1 MLVGSAY
8 GKIGL
13 DTSGIKSGVSS
24 AITALKSFKFTM
36 QLAAGGIK
44 TLENNLKTAKM
55 AVASA
60 RAELD
65 RLRASKAA
73 APEIEAA
80 ADSLR
85 KLEQEARNAASALK
99 TAQGQIQGLAQVGMK
114 AGAVMKGVGDTLTM
128 AVTLPILAMG
138 GAALKTATDFEET
151 KNKAMVA
158 FEDMADSVL
167 ANAEKA
173 DTALGMNAQKYLDY
187 SSSIMAALK
196 AGGMGVAESAALS
209 ESAVKHFADLAS
221 FHNANVADVSEAWQ
235 SAIRG
240 QYEPIQRYFPY
251 INDAYMKTFGVAR
264 GLIAENTENLTAN
277 QRAIILNAIALD
289 EQLNPALNDFAETSG
304 GLANQTRIAQAQFEN
319 LLRTLGQN
327 LLPIALQVVTALN
340 KMLEAFNAMPEPA
353 QKGVLAFLGLI
364 AALGPLLS
372 MLGSLVGIVSGLVTS
387 WPALTA
393 GAASLTPAF
402 AGIGA
407 VLTGTVIPALGAF
420 IAAAAPVILPILLII
435 ATLALLYAAFKTNF
449 MGISTTAEQ
458 MWFILKYGFSKGWQ
472 QIQAAT
478 QSGSRRLSDWFSK
491 TRENIVRIMRMDW
504 SQIGRDIISGMIRGI
519 AQSIAGLVSTVQ
531 RAAKAAFEAARRVL
545 DARSPSRKFGWLGRM
560 SGLGF
565 MQDFAK
571 SMQPDQVAKTIGQT
585 TRAGSQQVSRQ
596 NYSNTYNLPGGL
608 SIRDV
613 NRVID
618 QRLDAFGRQVVRG
631 MRPA

>member
-13 DTSGIKSGVSS
+13 DTSGVSAGVSNAVS
-24 AITALKSFKFTM
+24 ALKNFKATI
-36 QLAAGGIK
+36 QLAAGGIR

-60 RAELD
+60 RAELE
-65 RLRASKAA
+65 RLKASKAA
-73 APEIEAA
+73 APEIKAA
-80 ADSLR
+80 ADNLR
-85 KLEQEARNAASALK
+85 RLQADANKAAQALK
-99 TAQGQIQGLAQVGMK
+99 TAQGQIQGLAQVGLK
-114 AGAVMKGVGDTLTM
+114 VGAIMQNVGNMLT
-128 AVTLPILAMG
+128 VGLTLPILALG

-151 KNKAMVA
+151 KNKAVVA
-158 FEDMADSVL
+158 FEDMADAVL
-167 ANAEKA
+167 ENAEKA
-173 DTALGMNAQKYLDY
+173 DTALGMSAEKYLDY

-196 AGGMGVAESAALS
+196 AGGMGVQQSAALS
-209 ESAVKHFADLAS
+209 ENAVKHFADLAS
-221 FHNANVADVSEAWQ
+221 FHNAQVADVSEAWQ

-240 QYEPIQRYFPY
+240 QYEPIQRYFPF

-264 GLIAENTENLTAN
+264 GLIAENTQNLTAN

-304 GLANQTRIAQAQFEN
+304 GLANQNRIAQAQFDN

-340 KMLEAFNAMPEPA
+340 KMLEAFNAMPAPM
-353 QKGVLAFLGLI
+353 QKGVLVIMGLA
-364 AALGPLLS
+364 AALGPVLS
-372 MLGSLVGIVSGLVTS
+372 ALGSLIGLISGTVTA
-387 WPALTA
+387 WPAITS
-393 GAASLTPAF
+393 GVAALTPAL
-402 AGIGA
+402 ASIGA
-407 VLTGTVIPALGAF
+407 VITGTVLPALAAF
-420 IAAAAPVILPILLII
+420 VAAAAPIILPILLII

-449 MGISTTAEQ
+449 MGITTTVEQ
-458 MWFILKYGFSKGWQ
+458 LWFIIQYYFGKGWQ
-472 QIQAAT
+472 WLM
-478 QSGSRRLSDWFSK
+478 QSVSSGASRVGEWFA
-491 TRENIVRIMRMDW
+491 RMRDNIIKIFRFDW
-504 SQIGRDIISGMIRGI
+504 SRLGREIILGMIRGI
-519 AQSIAGLVSTVQ
+519 AESIAGLVSTVQ
-531 RAAKAAFEAARRVL
+531 KAAKAAFEAARRVL
-545 DARSPSRKFGWLGRM
+545 DARSPSRKFGWLGKM

-585 TRAGSQQVSRQ
+585 TRAGTQQVSRQ
-596 NYSNTYNLPGGL
+596 NYSNTYHLPGGL

-618 QRLDAFGRQVVRG
+618 QRLDAFGKQVVRG